1 MIYFLH
7 HYSFSSYPETP
18 SEDCVL
24 VQKQGLRDHR
34 RQADES
40 LMFLYRP
47 PCYHKNRVGP
57 RTVAYCLRAQS
68 LSRVLLFVT
77 PWTVARQTPLAT
89 GFSRQEYWSGLPFPS
104 KGDLPNP
111 GIEHASPASP
121 AVAGRFFT
129 TELLGKSQ

>member
-1 MIYFLH
+1 MICFLH

-47 PCYHKNRVGP
+47 VLPQEQCGPQDSSILLACSITQSCPTLCDPMDCSPPDSPGP
-57 RTVAYCLRAQS
+57 RILQ
-68 LSRVLLFVT
+68 
-77 PWTVARQTPLAT
+77 ARILEWVVIS
-89 GFSRQEYWSGLPFPS
+89 FSRGSTQPRDRTRISCISCSGRQILY
-104 KGDLPNP
+104 
-111 GIEHASPASP
+111 H
-121 AVAGRFFT
+121 
-129 TELLGKSQ
+129 

>member
-1 MIYFLH
+1 MIYFLL

-68 LSRVLLFVT
+68 LSHVLLFVT

-121 AVAGRFFT
+121 AVAGRLFT